1 MSESISEYQ
10 NDNMN
15 LISNLLEEYKTIKRL
30 LREEHNQIITSETDD
45 EILTFFN
52 KNPPVKLLECVVKE
66 LSNYHKWLGET
77 DESPFESNQISFTI
91 DDFFSGNYFKQS
103 LKRKFTE

>member
-1 MSESISEYQ
+1 MTEYQ
-10 NDNMN
+10 NKNIDL
-15 LISNLLEEYKTIKRL
+15 LIDYKSIKDLLK
-30 LREEHNQIITSETDD
+30 EHNQIITRETDD

-52 KNPPVKLLECVVKE
+52 KNPPIDLLECVVKE
-66 LSNYHKWLGET
+66 LFSYYKWLEET
-77 DESPFESNQISFTI
+77 DKPPFESNQISFTI

>member
-1 MSESISEYQ
+1 MADSMTEY
-10 NDNMN
+10 NID
-15 LISNLLEEYKTIKRL
+15 LLNQYTSVKDL
-30 LREEHNQIITSETDD
+30 LKEHNQIIANETDD

-52 KNPPVKLLECVVKE
+52 KNPPIDLLECVVKE
-66 LSNYHKWLGET
+66 LSNYYKWLEET
-77 DESPFESNQISFTI
+77 DEPPFESNQISFTI

>member
-52 KNPPVKLLECVVKE
+52 KKPPIEFLECVVKE
-66 LSNYHKWLGET
+66 LNNYHKWLGET

-91 DDFFSGNYFKQS
+91 DEFFSDGFLKQS

>member
-1 MSESISEYQ
+1 MADSMTEYQ
-10 NDNMN
+10 NNNIDILNQYT
-15 LISNLLEEYKTIKRL
+15 SVKDLLK
-30 LREEHNQIITSETDD
+30 EHNQIITRETDD

-52 KNPPVKLLECVVKE
+52 KNPPIDLLECVVKE
-66 LSNYHKWLGET
+66 LSSYYKWLQET
-77 DESPFESNQISFTI
+77 DEPPFESNQISFTI

>member
-1 MSESISEYQ
+1 MADSMTEYQ
-10 NDNMN
+10 NNNID
-15 LISNLLEEYKTIKRL
+15 LLNEYTSIKRL
-30 LREEHNQIITSETDD
+30 LKEEHNQIITDETDY

-52 KNPPVKLLECVVKE
+52 KNPPIDLLECVVKE
-66 LSNYHKWLGET
+66 LFSYYKWLEET
-77 DESPFESNQISFTI
+77 DKPPFESNQISFTI

>member
-1 MSESISEYQ
+1 MADSMTEYQ
-10 NDNMN
+10 NNNTD
-15 LISNLLEEYKTIKRL
+15 LLKEYTSIKDL
-30 LREEHNQIITSETDD
+30 LKEEHNQIITRETDD

-52 KNPPVKLLECVVKE
+52 KNPPIDLLECVVKE

-77 DESPFESNQISFTI
+77 IESPFESNQISFTI
-91 DDFFSGNYFKQS
+91 DEFFSGGYLKQN